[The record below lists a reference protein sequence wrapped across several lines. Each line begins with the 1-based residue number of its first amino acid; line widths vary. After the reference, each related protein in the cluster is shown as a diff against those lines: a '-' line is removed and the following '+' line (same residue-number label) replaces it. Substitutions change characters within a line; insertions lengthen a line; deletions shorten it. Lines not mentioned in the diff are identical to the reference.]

1 MKKDKEKKES
11 FLSVLF
17 GDDDFKVNDKI
28 FEEDDDTTFNE
39 LKDRTEELTN
49 ELITEAKEEKK
60 KDEPKKEETT
70 KVEIPEEVVEVKSE
84 EAKKVET
91 APVVEEQNDSTPVVE
106 EDFDTEIDFSQFG
119 F

>member
-49 ELITEAKEEKK
+49 KLITEAKEEKK
-60 KDEPKKEETT
+60 KNEPKKEETT
-70 KVEIPEEVVEVKSE
+70 IVSSFPKLDRLGSVVPHKI
-84 EAKKVET
+84 K
-91 APVVEEQNDSTPVVE
+91 
-106 EDFDTEIDFSQFG
+106 
-119 F
+119 

>member
-28 FEEDDDTTFNE
+28 FEDDDTTFNE

-49 ELITEAKEEKK
+49 EIIEEVKAKNIE
-60 KDEPKKEETT
+60 EPKKEEMTIVSSFP
-70 KVEIPEEVVEVKSE
+70 KLDKLGSVVPHKI
-84 EAKKVET
+84 K
-91 APVVEEQNDSTPVVE
+91 
-106 EDFDTEIDFSQFG
+106 
-119 F
+119 

>member
-39 LKDRTEELTN
+39 IKDRTEELTN
-49 ELITEAKEEKK
+49 EIIEEAKS
-60 KDEPKKEETT
+60 KEETNKEEMVIASSFPKLDRLGSVVPH
-70 KVEIPEEVVEVKSE
+70 KVK
-84 EAKKVET
+84 
-91 APVVEEQNDSTPVVE
+91 
-106 EDFDTEIDFSQFG
+106 
-119 F
+119 

>member
-39 LKDRTEELTN
+39 IKDRTEELTN
-49 ELITEAKEEKK
+49 EI
-60 KDEPKKEETT
+60 
-70 KVEIPEEVVEVKSE
+70 IE
-84 EAKKVET
+84 EAKSKEEANKEEIAIASSFPKLDRLGSVVPHKVK
-91 APVVEEQNDSTPVVE
+91 
-106 EDFDTEIDFSQFG
+106 
-119 F
+119 

>member
-39 LKDRTEELTN
+39 IKDRTEELTN
-49 ELITEAKEEKK
+49 EIIEEAKS
-60 KDEPKKEETT
+60 KEETNKEEIAIASSFPKLDRLGSVVPH
-70 KVEIPEEVVEVKSE
+70 KVK
-84 EAKKVET
+84 
-91 APVVEEQNDSTPVVE
+91 
-106 EDFDTEIDFSQFG
+106 
-119 F
+119 

>member
-39 LKDRTEELTN
+39 IKDRTEELTN
-49 ELITEAKEEKK
+49 EIIEEAKIKEEV
-60 KDEPKKEETT
+60 KKEEIAIASSFPKLDRLGSVVPH
-70 KVEIPEEVVEVKSE
+70 KVK
-84 EAKKVET
+84 
-91 APVVEEQNDSTPVVE
+91 
-106 EDFDTEIDFSQFG
+106 
-119 F
+119 

>member
-39 LKDRTEELTN
+39 IKDRTEELTN
-49 ELITEAKEEKK
+49 ETI
-60 KDEPKKEETT
+60 
-70 KVEIPEEVVEVKSE
+70 E
-84 EAKKVET
+84 EAKSKEEANKEEIAIASSFPKLDRLGSVVPHKVK
-91 APVVEEQNDSTPVVE
+91 
-106 EDFDTEIDFSQFG
+106 
-119 F
+119 